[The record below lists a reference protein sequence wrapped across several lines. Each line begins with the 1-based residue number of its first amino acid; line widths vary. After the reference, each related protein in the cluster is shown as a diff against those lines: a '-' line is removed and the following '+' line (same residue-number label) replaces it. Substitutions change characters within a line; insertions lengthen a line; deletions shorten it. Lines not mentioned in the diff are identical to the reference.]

1 MLRGGCAGDDDV
13 CAWQEDVRRTKIC
26 GWGAE
31 EQDTRSRTMCGA
43 GARRRN
49 KGWEEEHQ
57 SEWPSGCAQEW
68 KWEQTA
74 GAHGGGVVFDRCKMR
89 AFSSCDISCMRTLRV
104 CKTRVGHDE
113 GA

>member
-13 CAWQEDVRRTKIC
+13 CAWQEDVRRTRIC

-57 SEWPSGCAQEW
+57 S
-68 KWEQTA
+68 
-74 GAHGGGVVFDRCKMR
+74 
-89 AFSSCDISCMRTLRV
+89 
-104 CKTRVGHDE
+104 
-113 GA
+113 